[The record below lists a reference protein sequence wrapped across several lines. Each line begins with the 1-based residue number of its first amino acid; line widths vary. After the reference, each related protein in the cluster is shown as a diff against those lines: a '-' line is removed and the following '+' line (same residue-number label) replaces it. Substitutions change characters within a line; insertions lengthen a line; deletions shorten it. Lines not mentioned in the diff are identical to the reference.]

1 MFFIPRTRST
11 ILANGRV
18 VLNGPLKRHVAPSTS
33 IHTSQTRESDKHTSD
48 SYAKD
53 VDDTPPSDN
62 TVHRIDPD
70 SDRFQKPH
78 EPPSGQ
84 WSRAGVQTDEYRHVE
99 GEKQPYTAKGVDQ
112 GRYGSRM
119 NWTEDKGPET
129 SGGDEGPDAKSSQ
142 GRKA

>member
-1 MFFIPRTRST
+1 MFFVPRRRLT
-11 ILANGRV
+11 ILTNGRM
-18 VLNGPLKRHVAPSTS
+18 VLNGPFKRQVAPSAS
-33 IHTSQTRESDKHTSD
+33 IHISQARRSDKHTSD

-53 VDDTPPSDN
+53 VDDTPPADN
-62 TVHRIDPD
+62 SVHRMDPD

-78 EPPSGQ
+78 EPPSGP
-84 WSRAGVQTDEYRHVE
+84 WSRAGVQTEEYRHVE
-99 GEKQPYTAKGVDQ
+99 GEKQPYAAKGTNQ

-129 SGGDEGPDAKSSQ
+129 SGGDEGPDAKSSG